1 MQNERRGEKAMRTEY
16 HTNITRKQAV
26 KLMPWATKI
35 VKVEGGYKGFESIS
49 DYETWRKQK

>member
-1 MQNERRGEKAMRTEY
+1 MRTEY